1 MTASTRQAGAAPGT
15 ATDTTDTTGPALDVR
30 VAGAEIVFGCRPGE
44 TVLDAAERAGYALPY
59 SCRKGV
65 CTSCAATLTEG
76 SAQVPGQPPT
86 EAPADSLLLCRAVP
100 RSAVEIAPTRIERS
114 EPPTRRTM
122 AATVHKISY
131 PAPDVAVLALRYP
144 IGKRVRFRAG
154 QYLTVRLPD
163 GDTRNYSMAN
173 PPHRNDAVS
182 LHVRRVPGG
191 HFSEDVLGG
200 LRRGDQLTVE
210 LPFGEFTV
218 DHDSVRPIL
227 LVVTGTGFAP
237 AKSIVE
243 DLVARRAERP
253 VRLYWGARGAADL
266 YLAGLAERWAAKY
279 PWFRF
284 TPVLSEPG
292 AGWSGR
298 AGAVHEA
305 ALADHPDLRGHDVY
319 ACGNPA
325 MTAAAR
331 DGFGALAG
339 LPPERFRSDAFLP
352 TGDTAEA
359 PTG

>member
-1 MTASTRQAGAAPGT
+1 MTAGT
-15 ATDTTDTTGPALDVR
+15 VLDVR
-30 VAGAEIVFGCRPGE
+30 VAGTQIVFSCRPGE

-76 SAQVPGQPPT
+76 SAQVPGHPPT
-86 EAPADSLLLCRAVP
+86 EAPADGVLLCRAVP
-100 RSAVEIAPTRIERS
+100 RSPVEIAPTRIERS

-173 PPHRNDAVS
+173 PPRRNDAVS
-182 LHVRRVPGG
+182 LHIRRVPGG
-191 HFSEDVLGG
+191 RFSEGALAG

-218 DHDSVRPIL
+218 DHDSTRPIL

-243 DLVARRAERP
+243 DLIARRAARP
-253 VRLYWGARGAADL
+253 VRLYWGARRAGDL
-266 YLAGLAERWAAKY
+266 YLGELAERWAAKHR
-279 PWFRF
+279 WFGF
-284 TPVLSEPG
+284 TPVLSDPD
-292 AGWSGR
+292 ADWTGR
-298 AGAVHEA
+298 TGPVHRAV
-305 ALADHPDLRGHDVY
+305 LADHPELRGHDVY

-331 DGFGALAG
+331 DEFHALAG
-339 LPPERFRSDAFLP
+339 LPPEQFRADAFLP
-352 TGDTAEA
+352 TGPA
-359 PTG
+359 PTH

>member
-1 MTASTRQAGAAPGT
+1 MTA
-15 ATDTTDTTGPALDVR
+15 GPALDVR
-30 VAGAEIVFGCRPGE
+30 VAGTEIVFDCRPGE

-65 CTSCAATLTEG
+65 CTSCAAALTDG
-76 SAQVPGQPPT
+76 SAQVPGYPPT
-86 EAPADSLLLCRAVP
+86 EAPADGVLLCRAVP
-100 RSAVEIAPTRIERS
+100 RSAVEIAPTRIGRS

-122 AATVHKISY
+122 AATVHKIGY

-182 LHVRRVPGG
+182 LHIRRVPGG
-191 HFSEDVLGG
+191 RFSEGVLAG
-200 LRRGDQLTVE
+200 LRRGDRLTVE

-218 DHDSVRPIL
+218 DHDSTRPIL

-237 AKSIVE
+237 AKSIIE
-243 DLVARRAERP
+243 DLIARCAGRP
-253 VRLYWGARGAADL
+253 VRLYWGARRAGDL
-266 YLAGLAERWAAKY
+266 YLGELAERWAAKHG
-279 PWFRF
+279 WFGF

-292 AGWSGR
+292 ADWAGR
-298 AGAVHEA
+298 TGPVHAAV
-305 ALADHPDLRGHDVY
+305 LADHPDLRGHDVY

-325 MTAAAR
+325 MTSAAR
-331 DGFGALAG
+331 DEFHALAG
-339 LPPERFRSDAFLP
+339 LPPERFRADAFLP
-352 TGDTAEA
+352 TGDAGPA
-359 PTG
+359 PTH

>member
-1 MTASTRQAGAAPGT
+1 MTAGT
-15 ATDTTDTTGPALDVR
+15 ALDVR
-30 VAGAEIVFGCRPGE
+30 VAGTQIVFSCRPGE

-76 SAQVPGQPPT
+76 SAQVPGHPPT
-86 EAPADSLLLCRAVP
+86 EAPADGVLLCRAVP
-100 RSAVEIAPTRIERS
+100 RSPVEIAPTRIERS

-173 PPHRNDAVS
+173 PPWRNDAVS
-182 LHVRRVPGG
+182 LHIRRVPGG
-191 HFSEDVLGG
+191 RFSEGVLAG

-218 DHDSVRPIL
+218 DHDSTRPIL

-237 AKSIVE
+237 AKSIIE
-243 DLVARRAERP
+243 DLIARRAARP
-253 VRLYWGARGAADL
+253 VRLYWGRAAPATSTSVSSRSGGPPNTVGSGSPRCSPTRTPTGRGAPGPCTGRSSPITPSC
-266 YLAGLAERWAAKY
+266 AGTTSTPAAT
-279 PWFRF
+279 R
-284 TPVLSEPG
+284 
-292 AGWSGR
+292 R
-298 AGAVHEA
+298 
-305 ALADHPDLRGHDVY
+305 
-319 ACGNPA
+319 
-325 MTAAAR
+325 
-331 DGFGALAG
+331 
-339 LPPERFRSDAFLP
+339 
-352 TGDTAEA
+352 
-359 PTG
+359 